1 MRKKIISVAAVMLAM
16 PLNIHAQED
25 LGTINVTAMRGEAPL
40 LASSRPVTV
49 IDRQTIESAHAAS
62 VVDLLRGQ
70 ANIVVSDTTGVG
82 AKSRVDLG
90 GYGETAAANSV
101 VLIDGRRVNSPDL
114 SGVDWSQIPVD
125 QIERIE
131 IVHGGGSV
139 LYGDGAVGGVI
150 NIITRI
156 PESGG
161 NINLSGGS
169 FGTFEGAGRIGAD
182 SGTVR
187 VEANVS
193 GLSTDGYRDN
203 SFFERFDGG
212 VRAEADLQPTL
223 EFYLRGNHHRDRA
236 GLPGALTASQVAVNR
251 KQAKNPR
258 DFSRTTDD
266 FMDGGFIWSG
276 IPGLELDLAGGFRRR
291 DVHSEFVSFSSVS
304 DFVQRNRSF
313 RPRLNYTT
321 GDNIR
326 FRLVAGADIDRGDGS
341 FVFGGAFPLP
351 TTFFDRQRDGYYGLL
366 EAGSADRRWTV
377 SGGLRTERVE
387 DVFSQT
393 TVKGI
398 AQNETVWDGGI
409 SFGITEALRLRLN
422 AATSARFPLLDERFN
437 FFTGAVN
444 TKLLVQTGQHYTAS
458 LRYDWVH
465 AWLEV
470 SLSRADLDR
479 EIFFNPLTFANE
491 NYTDPTRHDVVV
503 IAARWRVHDRA
514 VLSANYTFAD
524 ATFQRGVFAGKDVPA
539 VAKNRAGASWLA
551 EWGHGFSTTLNLTYV
566 GESFLISDQANTRA
580 KLPSY
585 LVLDAVASY
594 RWKDMEAFV
603 RIDNL
608 TNEKYSSYGVFSPGF
623 PPFIPASDNFY
634 PSPEIGVRAGVSYT
648 F

>member
-1 MRKKIISVAAVMLAM
+1 M
-16 PLNIHAQED
+16 
-25 LGTINVTAMRGEAPL
+25 
-40 LASSRPVTV
+40 
-49 IDRQTIESAHAAS
+49 
-62 VVDLLRGQ
+62 
-70 ANIVVSDTTGVG
+70 
-82 AKSRVDLG
+82 
-90 GYGETAAANSV
+90 
-101 VLIDGRRVNSPDL
+101 
-114 SGVDWSQIPVD
+114 
-125 QIERIE
+125 
-131 IVHGGGSV
+131 
-139 LYGDGAVGGVI
+139 
-150 NIITRI
+150 
-156 PESGG
+156 
-161 NINLSGGS
+161 
-169 FGTFEGAGRIGAD
+169 
-182 SGTVR
+182 
-187 VEANVS
+187 
-193 GLSTDGYRDN
+193 
-203 SFFERFDGG
+203 
-212 VRAEADLQPTL
+212 
-223 EFYLRGNHHRDRA
+223 
-236 GLPGALTASQVAVNR
+236 
-251 KQAKNPR
+251 
-258 DFSRTTDD
+258 
-266 FMDGGFIWSG
+266 
-276 IPGLELDLAGGFRRR
+276 
-291 DVHSEFVSFSSVS
+291 
-304 DFVQRNRSF
+304 
-313 RPRLNYTT
+313 
-321 GDNIR
+321 
-326 FRLVAGADIDRGDGS
+326 
-341 FVFGGAFPLP
+341 
-351 TTFFDRQRDGYYGLL
+351 
-366 EAGSADRRWTV
+366 
-377 SGGLRTERVE
+377 
-387 DVFSQT
+387 
-393 TVKGI
+393 
-398 AQNETVWDGGI
+398 
-409 SFGITEALRLRLN
+409 
-422 AATSARFPLLDERFN
+422 LDERFN

-503 IAARWRVHDRA
+503 IAARWRAHDGA